1 MTEAAPGSVE
11 RRRRPALCR
20 LATPVTAA
28 AILLAGCARIGR
40 LQNVGPT
47 VSPVPPD
54 SSAEARE
61 RGEPPMEPLRALF
74 GDTLIGFMPGTAD
87 SSHRF
92 LGRLRDGYTADTLNI
107 MLFGDNRPGYRTS
120 RLQPQLTRIKQMFSL
135 NPVKIVRGLI
145 TIPVVLVKGLFPDL
159 ALIRDIPAQIQRMPK
174 WGREHQVLNAMTAKI
189 DSLRAQG
196 KAVAAVIN
204 TGDLVFDGR
213 YPATWERFLRITRPL
228 SSRIPY
234 FPVAGNHERTDAVE
248 GVENWRTATGLPI
261 GGDRLYYCFDTA
273 DGWVRFI
280 ALDTN
285 PIVDPANHWTREVQ
299 VKYSEEEFT
308 WLVDRVKEHTGPVIV
323 MMHHPPFSAGYH
335 RVEWQSDPVLR
346 ERRERMVG
354 ALHDAGISIIASG
367 HEHAYQR
374 ALLTWPDAVLIAI
387 VTGGA
392 GAPLHRIPPPAA
404 SAQLYSE
411 YTVAGSVVKPQNVL
425 TDEVFHFIHLRLWFG
440 GGEFYAYAVD
450 RNETTRLIDK
460 VQIDLKRYGTPK
472 IDQHKMPVPPAKG
485 PRGAMSS
492 AEDKKMNPPTASK
505 DSTSAS
511 ERILTNPP
519 PGKAVP
525 IRKKKPR

>member
-1 MTEAAPGSVE
+1 M
-11 RRRRPALCR
+11 LCR
-20 LATPVTAA
+20 LGNVVAVAT
-28 AILLAGCARIGR
+28 ILFTGCARLGR
-40 LQNVGPT
+40 LQNVGSPL
-47 VSPVPPD
+47 SPVRPD
-54 SSAEARE
+54 SSSEAQE
-61 RGEPPMEPLRALF
+61 RDEPPIEPLRALF

-87 SSHRF
+87 SSHRL

-120 RLQPQLTRIKQMFSL
+120 RLQPQLTTIKQMFSL
-135 NPVKIVRGLI
+135 SPVRILRGLI

-159 ALIRDIPAQIQRMPK
+159 ALIRDIPAQIKHMPT

-189 DSLRAQG
+189 DSLHAQG
-196 KAVAAVIN
+196 RTVAAVIN

-213 YPATWERFLRITRPL
+213 YPAHWERFLRITRPL

-234 FPVAGNHERTDAVE
+234 FPIAGNHERTDTVE
-248 GVENWRTATGLPI
+248 GVENWRTATGLPV

-299 VKYSEEEFT
+299 VKYSDEEFT

-323 MMHHPPFSAGYH
+323 MMHHPPFSAGFH
-335 RVEWQSDPVLR
+335 RIEWQNDPVLR
-346 ERRERMVG
+346 ERRERMVS

-367 HEHAYQR
+367 HEHTYQR

-392 GAPLHRIPPPAA
+392 GAPLHRIPAPAA
-404 SAQLYSE
+404 SARLYSG
-411 YTVAGSVVKPQNVL
+411 YAVAGGVMKSQNVL
-425 TDEVFHFIHLRLWFG
+425 TDEVFHFIYLRLWFG
-440 GGEFYAYAVD
+440 GGEFRTYAVD
-450 RNETTRLIDK
+450 KNEGTKLIDI
-460 VQIDLKRYGTPK
+460 VQIDLKRYGIPK

-485 PRGAMSS
+485 PRGTMAS
-492 AEDKKMNPPTASK
+492 AEDKSMKTPAAGS

-511 ERILTNPP
+511 ERILSKPP

-525 IRKKKPR
+525 IKKGKPR

>member
-1 MTEAAPGSVE
+1 MALVRPGLLERARRAAVCSLVIG
-11 RRRRPALCR
+11 
-20 LATPVTAA
+20 VTAA
-28 AILLAGCARIGR
+28 ATVLVGGCARIGR

-47 VSPVPPD
+47 LSPVRPD
-54 SSAEARE
+54 SSAEVRE
-61 RGEPPMEPLRALF
+61 PDEPPIEPLRALF
-74 GDTLIGFMPGTAD
+74 GDTLIGLRPGTAD

-92 LGRLRDGYTADTLNI
+92 LGRLRDGYTVDTLNI

-120 RLQPQLTRIKQMFSL
+120 RLQPQFATIQQMFSL
-135 NPVKIVRGLI
+135 NPVKIVHGLI

-159 ALIRDIPAQIQRMPK
+159 ALIRDIPAEIRHMPT
-174 WGREHQVLNAMTAKI
+174 WGREHQVLNAMTLKI
-189 DSLRAQG
+189 DSLNAQG
-196 KAVAAVIN
+196 KTISAIIN

-213 YPATWERFLRITRPL
+213 YPAHWERFLRITRPV
-228 SSRIPY
+228 SSRTPY
-234 FPVAGNHERTDAVE
+234 FPIAGNHERTDTEE
-248 GVENWRTATGLPI
+248 GVENWRTATGLPV

-323 MMHHPPFSAGYH
+323 MMHHPPFSAGFH
-335 RVEWQSDPVLR
+335 RMEWQSDPVLR

-367 HEHAYQR
+367 HEHTYQR

-392 GAPLHRIPPPAA
+392 GAPLHQIPPPAA

-411 YTVAGSVVKPQNVL
+411 YAVAGSVVKPQNVL

-440 GGEFYAYAVD
+440 GGDFSTYAVD
-450 RNETTRLIDK
+450 KNEGVKLIDK
-460 VQIDLKRYGTPK
+460 VQIDLKRYGIPK

-485 PRGAMSS
+485 PRGTMAS
-492 AEDKKMNPPTASK
+492 AEDKSMKTPTASS

-511 ERILTNPP
+511 ARLLTKPP
-519 PGKAVP
+519 PGQATP
-525 IRKKKPR
+525 LKKKPK